1 MAVIVKQV
9 ELSWL
14 DRTYLWPILKGMA
27 ITFRHFLKQL
37 FTPTSK
43 RFTIQYP
50 EMKKELPQGY
60 RGLHELKRFE
70 DGSIKCVACFMCAEA
85 CPARC
90 ITIQAEEFGDLETTQ
105 GFQEKRPL
113 VFQIDMLRCIFCG
126 YCEEACPKDAIWLR
140 SDYEISAYD
149 RASMLFGKWDL
160 MNTYAAVDGKARI
173 TEDPMPAVPHPPVES

>member
-1 MAVIVKQV
+1 MAILTKQV

-27 ITFRHFLKQL
+27 ITFRHFLRQL
-37 FTPTSK
+37 FTPTK
-43 RFTIQYP
+43 RRYTLQYP
-50 EMKKELPQGY
+50 DAKREMPKGY

-90 ITIQAEEFGDLETTQ
+90 ITIEAEEFSDLNQTQ
-105 GFQEKRPL
+105 GFEEKRPA
-113 VFQIDMLRCIFCG
+113 VFKIDMLRCIYCG

-140 SDYEISAYD
+140 TDYEISAYD
-149 RASMLFGKWDL
+149 RLEMQYGKWDL
-160 MNTYAAVDGKARI
+160 MNTYAEKDAKPRI
-173 TEDPMPAVPHPPVES
+173 TTDPTPAVPHKPVEL